1 MKKTVFLFLSFGIC
15 SLSFASIPVRV
26 RYINSQSE
34 STIPA
39 DNRGVITEDASNAVV
54 IQLERPP
61 GDASD
66 GGLYIETGFPRSGIR
81 ALRSLAES
89 GVELEVEVDRA
100 YLVQLRAN
108 YPGAGSIHA
117 HHVFLVTEAGRR
129 KLSSLFLQAWARRI
143 WGSWSPLKWFKDANC
158 SDDILAEE

>member
-1 MKKTVFLFLSFGIC
+1 MKKNVILLLGFGIC
-15 SLSFASIPVRV
+15 SLSLAKTPVIV

-39 DNRGVITEDASNAVV
+39 DNRGMISHDAANAVV

-61 GDASD
+61 GDTSD

-81 ALRSLAES
+81 ALEGLVAS
-89 GVELEVEVDRA
+89 GVTLEVEVDRA
-100 YLVQLRAN
+100 HLIQLRAN

-117 HHVFLVTEAGRR
+117 GNVFLVTEVGRR
-129 KLSSLFLQAWARRI
+129 KLSSLFLHAWWR
-143 WGSWSPLKWFKDANC
+143 GTLKNWSPMNWFRDGKC
-158 SDDILAEE
+158 SDDILADE